1 MIDSSCEIE
10 GLDDLQKQLESLV
23 DLARQKSVTQSV
35 CRYALKELH
44 ADVVADAPRAEEAYY
59 RYSRGSARARRRGN
73 AQNSRRLVQPGTL
86 QESIKFKRIQLPKS
100 VGVGIYVTNK
110 AFYWRFIENGTP
122 HMAAEPFLR
131 NNFDSHKER
140 VVERF
145 KTSYARRIKAIIKK
159 QQVNA
164 DAGD

>member
-1 MIDSSCEIE
+1 M
-10 GLDDLQKQLESLV
+10 
-23 DLARQKSVTQSV
+23 
-35 CRYALKELH
+35 
-44 ADVVADAPRAEEAYY
+44 
-59 RYSRGSARARRRGN
+59 
-73 AQNSRRLVQPGTL
+73 
-86 QESIKFKRIQLPKS
+86 PKS

-131 NNFDSHKER
+131 NNFDHQKER

-159 QQVNA
+159 QQVNT